1 MRFAVAEDAAALR
14 DAAEA
19 LLAARATPALIRSA
33 WPGAAD
39 PARGGPSGKGGL
51 DGEGGKGGPD
61 GKGGLGGL
69 NGLSAVRGVWRGLAD
84 IGVTG
89 ALVAEADGG
98 LGLDENALPPVLSRI
113 GRSGLPVPA
122 GETIAV
128 AAPLLAA
135 AGHPALPDV
144 LSGAALV
151 TAQLATPAAAG
162 LLVPFGQ
169 TADYVLLRADDGELR
184 VYERGELEAAPVP
197 AVDGSRQLARLLA
210 KPAGGA
216 PVAAPADAA
225 AGWERGAPADATAG
239 WERGAPADAA
249 AGWERGVPADAAAS
263 WERGVL
269 AAAAILVGLA
279 ERMLSM
285 TVDYVAVRRQF
296 GVPVGSFQAVKHRLA
311 DAYLAVEF
319 ARPAV
324 LAAGWAQASGAADAA
339 EQTSVAKVLASDA
352 ATTVARAAI
361 QCHGAIGYTTEYD
374 LHLFAKRAWALA
386 PSWGSANWHRRR
398 LAASLCLTK
407 DVCLTKD
414 GSEPDG

>member
-14 DAAEA
+14 DAADA

-33 WPGAAD
+33 WPGGSD
-39 PARGGPSGKGGL
+39 PIP
-51 DGEGGKGGPD
+51 
-61 GKGGLGGL
+61 GGLGGL
-69 NGLSAVRGVWRGLAD
+69 STVSEVWRGLAD
-84 IGVTG
+84 IGLTG
-89 ALVAEADGG
+89 ALVPEADGG

-113 GRSGLPVPA
+113 GHSGLPVPA
-122 GETIAV
+122 VETVAV
-128 AAPLLAA
+128 AVPLLAT

-162 LLVPFGQ
+162 VLVPFGQ
-169 TADYVLLRADDGELR
+169 TADFVLLRANDGGLR
-184 VYERGELEAAPVP
+184 GYERGELETSPVP
-197 AVDGSRQLARLLA
+197 AVDGSRRLARLLA
-210 KPAGGA
+210 EPAGGV

-225 AGWERGAPADATAG
+225 AGWERGVLGTA
-239 WERGAPADAA
+239 A
-249 AGWERGVPADAAAS
+249 V
-263 WERGVL
+263 
-269 AAAAILVGLA
+269 LVGLA

-285 TVDYVAVRRQF
+285 TVDYVASRRQF

-324 LAAGWAQASGAADAA
+324 LAAGWAQASAAADAA

-352 ATTVARAAI
+352 ATAVARAAI
-361 QCHGAIGYTTEYD
+361 QCHGAIGYTTEHD

-386 PSWGSANWHRRR
+386 PSWGSAGWHRRR
-398 LAASLCLTK
+398 LAASLCLPK
-407 DVCLTKD
+407 DD
-414 GSEPDG
+414 A

>member
-33 WPGAAD
+33 WPVGTDAAVTGD
-39 PARGGPSGKGGL
+39 
-51 DGEGGKGGPD
+51 
-61 GKGGLGGL
+61 
-69 NGLSAVRGVWRGLAD
+69 VREVWRGLAE

-89 ALVAEADGG
+89 TLVADPDGG

-113 GRSGLPVPA
+113 GHSGLPVPA

-151 TAQLATPAAAG
+151 TAQLAAPPQPTTPAQLAAPAAAG
-162 LLVPFGQ
+162 SLIPFGQ
-169 TADYVLLRADDGELR
+169 TADYVLLRAVGGELR
-184 VYERGELEAAPVP
+184 VFERGELETEPVA

-210 KPAGGA
+210 EPAGGV

-225 AGWERGAPADATAG
+225 AA
-239 WERGAPADAA
+239 
-249 AGWERGVPADAAAS
+249 

-269 AAAAILVGLA
+269 ATAAILVGLA
-279 ERMLSM
+279 ERMLFM
-285 TVDYVAVRRQF
+285 TVEYVAARRQF

-324 LAAGWAQASGAADAA
+324 LAAGWAQASTAADAA
-339 EQTSVAKVLASDA
+339 DQTSVAKVLASDA

-386 PSWGSANWHRRR
+386 PAWGSANWHRRR
-398 LAASLCLTK
+398 LAGSLGLDK
-407 DVCLTKD
+407 
-414 GSEPDG
+414 